1 VRDTETQID
10 LISLFSFLESRLKSR
25 KTRKEEIEYGQIIQT
40 NVKKRSQKLENKREI
55 RLERLREKLSC
66 IHRK

>member
-25 KTRKEEIEYGQIIQT
+25 KTRKEEIEHGQIIQT
-40 NVKKRSQKLENKREI
+40 NVKKDHKNWKTK
-55 RLERLREKLSC
+55 EKLD
-66 IHRK
+66 